1 MTKQTFLPTGK
12 AFTAL
17 GEWQPEQASI
27 MAAGLKAVIEHME
40 NRSDAGVREVTAD
53 IKAFLGA
60 LQGGHDARWFNEKA

>member
-1 MTKQTFLPTGK
+1 MTKQTFIPTGK

-17 GEWQPEQASI
+17 GEWQPEQANI

-40 NRSDAGVREVTAD
+40 NRRDAGVREVTAD

-60 LQGGHDARWFNEKA
+60 LEGGHDAKWFAQR